1 MTQKH
6 AARAAIRGIT
16 LAELMLVIVIIGILV
31 AIAVPAFGRSLQRS
45 RVNQAAGVVATDL
58 EQAVSLAARRRR
70 PMVLAEESAGI
81 YTVRDR
87 ATAPADTVR
96 LRRNLASN
104 TGDFPGLT
112 LTFSTTPV
120 QVFPTGAVSTA
131 LTVTIAGS
139 GHTRTVTLSAAGQ
152 VRQP

>member
-1 MTQKH
+1 MTQTH
-6 AARAAIRGIT
+6 LTRAANRGIT
-16 LAELMLVIVIIGILV
+16 LAELLLVIVIIGILTS
-31 AIAVPAFGRSLQRS
+31 ISVPAFGRTVQRS

-58 EQAVSLAARRRR
+58 EQTVSLAARRRR
-70 PMVLAEESAGI
+70 PVVLSVESAGI

-87 ATAPADTVR
+87 ATSPNDTLR
-96 LRRNLASN
+96 LRRNLSST

-112 LTFSTTPV
+112 LTFSGTPV
-120 QVFPTGAVSTA
+120 QVFPNGAVSTP
-131 LTVTIAGS
+131 LTVTISGG